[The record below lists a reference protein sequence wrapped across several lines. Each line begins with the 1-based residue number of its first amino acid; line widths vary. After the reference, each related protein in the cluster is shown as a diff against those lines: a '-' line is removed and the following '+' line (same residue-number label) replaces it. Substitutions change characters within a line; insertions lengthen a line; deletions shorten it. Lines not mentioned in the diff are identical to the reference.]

1 MVLRILTQAAHFCM
15 GVFTTPHR
23 LPVAFVSRR
32 YDPAMNPVALL
43 HNTLARWGRRTLST
57 VQAWWQVM
65 LMGAEV
71 VVLSL
76 HPSSY
81 AGADQRQAILGSL
94 YRATAPLLTWF
105 LVLSA
110 LISLVLIR
118 IVVATAMS
126 YGLSQYALEV
136 LVRTLVLELIPL
148 YAALFVAVRFSMPTA
163 QQMRR
168 QLALWAR
175 EGQVPAH
182 QDLLRHELLPRALG
196 SAFSVLL
203 LAALSCVIAL
213 VLTYLNVYGLSPWGL
228 PAYTRAV
235 GGVFSP
241 AVTLIFGLKTLFF
254 ALAVAFVPMASG
266 AQRDSGGGYS
276 RRSDITEFARLLS
289 VILLLE
295 VVSLLG
301 NYY

>member
-1 MVLRILTQAAHFCM
+1 M
-15 GVFTTPHR
+15 GISTTP
-23 LPVAFVSRR
+23 PPTGVAMVSPR
-32 YDPAMNPVALL
+32 YDPAMNPVAEL
-43 HNTLARWGRRTLST
+43 HGALTRWGRRVLASLQ
-57 VQAWWQVM
+57 VWWQVM
-65 LMGAEV
+65 LLGAEI
-71 VVLSL
+71 VVLAL
-76 HPSSY
+76 APSSY
-81 AGADQRQAILGSL
+81 AGQPQRQAVWRNL
-94 YRATAPLLTWF
+94 YQATVPLLTWF

-110 LISLVLIR
+110 LVSLVLIR

-148 YAALFVAVRFSMPTA
+148 YAALFVAVRFAMPAA
-163 QQMRR
+163 QQVRKM
-168 QLALWAR
+168 LALWLRDGKA
-175 EGQVPAH
+175 PAH
-182 QDLLRHELLPRALG
+182 QSLLRTELLPRALG
-196 SAFSVLL
+196 SVFSVLL

-213 VLTYLNVYGLSPWGL
+213 VLTYVNVYGFSPWGL

-254 ALAVAFVPMASG
+254 AMAVAFVPMASS
-266 AQRDSGGGYS
+266 AQRDANGSYA
-276 RRSDITEFARLLS
+276 RRSDISEFARLLS

-295 VVSLLG
+295 VISLLG